1 MRSTVPA
8 VAALSLLALLAAACG
23 TGAGGSSVGG
33 QSPAAASTHP
43 AAASTQSP
51 GANQASS
58 DNAAAAGMTPGT
70 PNNGKLPYVDGNPGC
85 VLTPDEMGAI
95 LNVSVGQVHDNYG
108 PQQQYPDDH
117 SCGFG
122 AVPVPGTK
130 KYLYFADVEVRCGQ
144 DGLEQFQGVAGQY
157 GTRAQGTVHNVRI
170 MVKDPAHPQAAR
182 ITYVRVGGCT
192 VSALPAFN
200 AKTGDFARDQDSELI
215 PVARALDAAAG
226 RAA

>member
-8 VAALSLLALLAAACG
+8 AAALSLLALLAAACG
-23 TGAGGSSVGG
+23 TSAGGSSGASSADG
-33 QSPAAASTHP
+33 QSPAAAS
-43 AAASTQSP
+43 AQSP

-95 LNVSVGQVHDNYG
+95 LNVSASQVHDNYG

-170 MVKDPAHPQAAR
+170 MVKYPAHPQAVR

-200 AKTGDFARDQDSELI
+200 AKTGHFARDQDSELI